1 MFITPP
7 PLKAFFSAP
16 VRRFLTGFALLKF
29 AKILAGQSYWKV
41 FRNQHKMR
49 GRRGEKADIN
59 FGKIDDNFHQE
70 AFLNFELEKFYGWMS
85 EVYNSGSLV
94 MRGVACSL
102 SFFLANLKF
111 PWWRYCVLYWRVW
124 PLKCVEGVITHSKDW
139 ASRLSDTGQTE
150 LIF

>member
-1 MFITPP
+1 
-7 PLKAFFSAP
+7 
-16 VRRFLTGFALLKF
+16 
-29 AKILAGQSYWKV
+29 
-41 FRNQHKMR
+41 MR

-102 SFFLANLKF
+102 SFFLANLKTIFISQSINDFIIVKSIDHATQTNICWNMTF
-111 PWWRYCVLYWRVW
+111 PESCSIIL
-124 PLKCVEGVITHSKDW
+124 
-139 ASRLSDTGQTE
+139 
-150 LIF
+150 